1 VTRILLPLL
10 ALVVGLYTATPAWAS
25 TPRDELRNRVEELLA
40 IAEDRS
46 LSVEER
52 AAHARNVVATMFD
65 FSTTARHAFGAYWR
79 RLTGTQRDE
88 ATGLMAGFLTEC
100 LVARVS
106 QAPRRSTDR
115 MRQRLV
121 FGTQSVSGQRA
132 TVSLTLTAGRDDLPI
147 TADMVRRGSRGRPAR
162 RRSQPGGQ
170 LSRAVR
176 PPHAR
181 RELRRRPRA
190 ASHQARRIA
199 SRRDVASSDLQGG
212 AARLTGTSNGCMVKI
227 H

>member
-46 LSVEER
+46 LTVEER

-88 ATGLMAGFLTEC
+88 ATGLMAGFLTES

-147 TADMVRRGSRGRPAR
+147 TADMVRRGSRWRVDDLHLDGVSLAANY
-162 RRSQPGGQ
+162 
-170 LSRAVR
+170 RAQFDRLMRGESYAAVLER
-176 PPHAR
+176 LHTKRDALHLAATSHR
-181 RELRRRPRA
+181 ATFKEAPRA
-190 ASHQARRIA
+190 
-199 SRRDVASSDLQGG
+199 
-212 AARLTGTSNGCMVKI
+212 
-227 H
+227 